1 MMINYFL
8 TLQTWHMEQHNFSF
22 FNQGN
27 QAICYSWQVLRPLA
41 LVFKCCHTPI
51 ISCFLGCFQNIVVH
65 PFFVSLA
72 IRFTFFS
79 TEGFKASDIFYFENH
94 FHYLFWDYSS
104 SDIFLSASTG
114 NPGPLS
120 RRKSN
125 LMLIAAFFI
134 LDSTRKSQGAS

>member
-1 MMINYFL
+1 MAV
-8 TLQTWHMEQHNFSF
+8 EQHHFSF

-27 QAICYSWQVLRPLA
+27 QAICYSWQVLNQFFIKTPCTGFQMLS
-41 LVFKCCHTPI
+41 HTHY
-51 ISCFLGCFQNIVVH
+51 FLFPWLFPNIVAH

-79 TEGFKASDIFYFENH
+79 TEGFKVSDIFYFENH

-104 SDIFLSASTG
+104 SDIFLSATTG